1 MSLGNTRSSI
11 GHGHL
16 SSTTVSCA
24 YGQAP
29 MRSLLNWSMGMQ
41 THPGHEVKAL
51 GLGPLLLCPGPLES
65 QGDVT
70 HENAAAGGSQG
81 TVDRQ

>member
-1 MSLGNTRSSI
+1 
-11 GHGHL
+11 
-16 SSTTVSCA
+16 
-24 YGQAP
+24 

-65 QGDVT
+65 QGGVT
-70 HENAAAGGSQG
+70 HENATAGGSQG
-81 TVDRQ
+81 TVD